1 MIKRY
6 SLPEISAVWTE
17 ENKYIKWLAVELA
30 ACEVWAEQGKVPAEA
45 LANIRKKA
53 KFEVARIEEIE
64 KTVDHDVIAFTTA
77 LAENIG
83 PDSRFVHLGLTSSD
97 VVDTAGNLLL
107 KDALD
112 IIIKDVEKLLEVIS
126 AKAKEHKKTPMAGR
140 THGIQAEP
148 ITFGLKL
155 AIWYDEMKRH
165 KERLEAAKKIISV
178 GKISGAVGTYAHLEP
193 EIEAK
198 ICHKLGLEPAKISNQ
213 ILQRDRHAQVI
224 ITLAL
229 LGGSLEKFAT
239 ELRALQR
246 TEIGEVEE
254 PFGKG
259 QKGSSAMPHKKNPI
273 LGERICG
280 LARLLRGYA
289 LTSLENVALWG
300 ERDISHSSNE
310 RVIWPDATI
319 TADYILRK
327 FTGVIKDLVVHSD
340 KMLDNINRTKGLV
353 FSQKILLALV
363 DKGLTRED
371 AYKIVQENAFR
382 TRDEGIELKEL
393 IKKDERVKK
402 AMLEKEIEAI
412 FDINGYLRQVDKIF
426 SRVGLI

>member
-1 MIKRY
+1 MIERY
-6 SLPEISAVWTE
+6 SLPEMIAIWTE
-17 ENKYIKWLAVELA
+17 ENKYSKWLAVELA
-30 ACEVWAEQGKVPAEA
+30 ACEVWQEQGKIPAEA

-53 KFEVARIEEIE
+53 KFDVARIEEIE
-64 KTVDHDVIAFTTA
+64 KTVDHDVIAFTTC

-83 PDSRFVHLGLTSSD
+83 PDSRFIHLGLTSSD
-97 VVDTAGNLLL
+97 VVDTAGSLLL
-107 KDALD
+107 KEALD
-112 IIIKDVEKLLEVIS
+112 IILKDIDALIEVLA
-126 AKAKEHKKTPMAGR
+126 AKAREYKKTPMAGR

-155 AIWYDEMKRH
+155 AIWYDEVKRH
-165 KERLEAAKKIISV
+165 KERLEAARKIISV

-224 ITLAL
+224 TALAL

-310 RVIWPDATI
+310 RVIFPDATI
-319 TADYILRK
+319 ITDYILRK
-327 FTGVIKDLVVHSD
+327 FTGIMKDLTVHSD
-340 KMLDNINRTKGLV
+340 KMLANLSFTNGLV
-353 FSQKILLALV
+353 FSQKVLLTLV

-371 AYKIVQENAFR
+371 AYKIVQDNAFR
-382 TRDEGIELKEL
+382 TRDEGIELIEL
-393 IKKDERVKK
+393 IKKDDRVKK
-402 AMLEKEIEAI
+402 VMNDKEIEAI
-412 FDINGYLRQVDKIF
+412 FDVNGYLRQVDKIF